1 MDDMV
6 KTQKNWSRTL
16 AVGAALAT
24 SAFAVTAPDLPMA
37 GWATQNGG
45 TTGGTGKT
53 VVTVSNVSDLRKYA
67 EAGNYTIYVKPGTYT
82 VPSKSAIKVGSN
94 VTIYGYQGAVLAQTY
109 TGTTNEDNTIM
120 NVAGKNVII
129 RNLTFKGAGA
139 VDKDAGDCLHVQG
152 GTNVWIDHV
161 DVYDGE
167 DGNLDVI
174 NGANYVTISWT
185 RFHYTSA
192 SKEHQFSNLIGNSDS
207 KTSDDGKLK
216 TTMHH
221 NWWDD
226 GVKERMPRVRFG
238 QVHVA
243 NNLFTT
249 NSSSTCVRA
258 GKSADLRVENNVFIG
273 VNNPIDLYNGD
284 YKAVY
289 SAGNYT
295 ENIKKG
301 SASSGTNKNAFTPS
315 YSMGLTDVSTQAKAY
330 ALRDSIKLYAG
341 ATLPDPGASQ
351 EPPPSSS
358 SVQSSSS
365 VVSSSSV
372 MSSSSV
378 ASSSSAASSS
388 SQAKSSSSVALVAS
402 SSSQGTVISGEASLT
417 KHGSGSAT
425 QEVAQGASVV
435 EFYYTI
441 EGATGATVTG
451 LPQGVTGTLK
461 GLDYY
466 ISGTVASTAAP
477 GAYKFTVT
485 TTGASKNVSK
495 SGTITVTGNGNTEP
509 KSSSS
514 VASSSSE
521 AKSSSSEKLSSSSEV
536 AEPSSSSEISSSS
549 ETAQGIQ
556 AVVLTRVNLSVSGN
570 ELSIMGAMAK
580 PITVFDMQGRLIY
593 RNFSTS
599 NQHAVT
605 LPGAGGYLVRV
616 GSESHTVK
624 IH

>member
-1 MDDMV
+1 MGCNLV
-6 KTQKNWSRTL
+6 SFKKSLSAVL
-16 AVGAALAT
+16 ALGATVAT

-45 TTGGTGKT
+45 TTGGAGKT

-82 VPSKSAIKVGSN
+82 VPSKSAIKVGNN
-94 VTIYGYQGAVLAQTY
+94 VTIYGYQGAILAQTY
-109 TGTTNEDNTIM
+109 TGTTKEDNTIM

-152 GTNVWIDHV
+152 GTNVWLDHL

-192 SKEHQFSNLIGNSDS
+192 SKEHQFSNLIGNSDG

-216 TTMHH
+216 TTLHH

-226 GVKERMPRVRFG
+226 GVKERMPRVRYG

-289 SAGNYT
+289 SGGNYT

-315 YSMGLTDVSTQAKAY
+315 YSMKLTDVSTQAKAY
-330 ALRDSIKLYAG
+330 ALRDSIKLYSG
-341 ATLPDPGASQ
+341 ATLPDPGSTQ
-351 EPPPSSS
+351 VTPVSSS
-358 SVQSSSS
+358 SVQQ
-365 VVSSSSV
+365 
-372 MSSSSV
+372 
-378 ASSSSAASSS
+378 SSS
-388 SQAKSSSSVALVAS
+388 SQAKSSSSVAAS
-402 SSSQGTVISGEASLT
+402 SSSVAASLT
-417 KHGSGSAT
+417 KHGTGSSN
-425 QEVAQGASVV
+425 QEVAQGAAIV

-441 EGATGATVTG
+441 AGATGASVTG

-461 GLDYY
+461 GMDYY
-466 ISGTVASTAAP
+466 ISGTVASSVAP

-485 TTGASKNVSK
+485 TTGASKNATK
-495 SGTITVTGNGNTEP
+495 SGTITVTGTGTTAPE
-509 KSSSS
+509 SSSS
-514 VASSSSE
+514 VTESSSSELESSSSEIASSSSE
-521 AKSSSSEKLSSSSEV
+521 T
-536 AEPSSSSEISSSS
+536 S
-549 ETAQGIQ
+549 ETSTTALEVSQAPRFNVSIEGRTVSVQGVTRAAYLLDAQGKLIAKVQ
-556 AVVLTRVNLSVSGN
+556 PTGNVCSIAVPRAGSYLLRIGN
-570 ELSIMGAMAK
+570 ELRRVS
-580 PITVFDMQGRLIY
+580 
-593 RNFSTS
+593 
-599 NQHAVT
+599 
-605 LPGAGGYLVRV
+605 VR
-616 GSESHTVK
+616 
-624 IH
+624 

>member
-1 MDDMV
+1 MV

-16 AVGAALAT
+16 AVGAALGAALAT

-45 TTGGTGKT
+45 TTGGAGKT

-315 YSMGLTDVSTQAKAY
+315 YSMSLTDVSTQAKAY

-341 ATLPDPGASQ
+341 ATLPDPGASGTVT
-351 EPPPSSS
+351 P
-358 SVQSSSS
+358 
-365 VVSSSSV
+365 
-372 MSSSSV
+372 
-378 ASSSSAASSS
+378 ASSSS
-388 SQAKSSSSVALVAS
+388 AKSSSSVVPAS
-402 SSSQGTVISGEASLT
+402 SSSAKSSSSQTPVAGEASLT
-417 KHGSGSAT
+417 KHGSGSAN
-425 QEVAQGASVV
+425 QEVAQGASIV

-441 EGATGATVTG
+441 DGATGATVTG

-466 ISGTVASTAAP
+466 ISGTVASTAAA

-485 TTGASKNVSK
+485 TTGATTNVSK
-495 SGTITVTGNGNTEP
+495 SGTITVTGDGNIEP

-514 VASSSSE
+514 ETAAV
-521 AKSSSSEKLSSSSEV
+521 SSSSEKLSSSSEV
-536 AEPSSSSEISSSS
+536 AESSSSS

-616 GSESHTVK
+616 GSESHTVR
-624 IH
+624 IR

>member
-16 AVGAALAT
+16 AVGAALGAALAT
-24 SAFAVTAPDLPMA
+24 SAIAATSPDFPLT
-37 GWATQNGG
+37 GWATQNGS
-45 TTGGTGKT
+45 TTGGANYGT
-53 VVTVSNVSDLRKYA
+53 VTVDNVSDLKSYA
-67 EAGNYTIYVKPGTYT
+67 KAGNKTIYIKPGTYAGT
-82 VPSKSAIKVGSN
+82 VEVGSN
-94 VTIYGYQGAVLAQTY
+94 VTLYGYPGV
-109 TGTTNEDNTIM
+109 TITQPSK
-120 NVAGKNVII
+120 GSGIKISGSKNVIV
-129 RNLTFKGAGA
+129 RNISVQGVGA
-139 VDKDAGDCLHVQG
+139 VDEDDEDCLQINHEAK
-152 GTNVWIDHV
+152 NIWIDHV
-161 DVYDGE
+161 HVYDGH
-167 DGNLDVI
+167 DGNMDIVNQSDYI
-174 NGANYVTISWT
+174 TVSWSKFT
-185 RFHYTSA
+185 YTSK
-192 SKEHQFSNLIGNSDS
+192 SKNHQFSNLFGNSDS
-207 KTSDDGKLK
+207 KTADANALK
-216 TTMHH
+216 ITAHH
-221 NWWDD
+221 NWWGD

-238 QVHVA
+238 QVHVV
-243 NNLFTT
+243 NNLYT
-249 NSSSTCVRA
+249 SSAASYCVRA
-258 GKSADLRVENNVFIG
+258 GMKANIRVESNVFIG
-273 VNNPIDLYNGD
+273 VKNPLDYNNQSKEDAKVSMINNY
-284 YKAVY
+284 YEKT
-289 SAGNYT
+289 SGNT
-295 ENIKKG
+295 TG
-301 SASSGTNKNAFTPS
+301 QGTAFTPPYQMS
-315 YSMGLTDVSTQAKAY
+315 VTDVSNQAKAY
-330 ALRDSIKLYAG
+330 ALRDSIQAYAG
-341 ATLPDPGASQ
+341 PTLPAPGSSQ
-351 EPPPSSS
+351 VTP
-358 SVQSSSS
+358 
-365 VVSSSSV
+365 VSSSSIV
-372 MSSSSV
+372 V
-378 ASSSSAASSS
+378 ASSS
-388 SQAKSSSSVALVAS
+388 SQAKSSSSVVPAS
-402 SSSQGTVISGEASLT
+402 SSSAKSSSSQTPVAGEASLT
-417 KHGSGSAT
+417 KHGSGSAN
-425 QEVAQGASVV
+425 QEVAQGASIV

-441 EGATGATVTG
+441 DGATGATVTG

>member
-1 MDDMV
+1 MGVETHFSKKQGMDVMV
-6 KTQKNWSRTL
+6 KTQKNDTRRLAMGVALGATL
-16 AVGAALAT
+16 VT
-24 SAFAVTAPDLPMA
+24 SSFAVTAPDLPMA

-45 TTGGTGKT
+45 TTGGAGKT

-120 NVAGKNVII
+120 NVAGKNIII

-139 VDKDAGDCLHVQG
+139 VDKDAGDCLHIQG

-216 TTMHH
+216 TTLHH

-243 NNLFTT
+243 NNLFST

-295 ENIKKG
+295 ENVKKG

-315 YSMGLTDVSTQAKAY
+315 YSMSLTDVSTQAKAY

-341 ATLPDPGASQ
+341 ATLPDPGSSQ
-351 EPPPSSS
+351 VTP
-358 SVQSSSS
+358 VSSSS
-365 VVSSSSV
+365 VV
-372 MSSSSV
+372 
-378 ASSSSAASSS
+378 ASSS
-388 SQAKSSSSVALVAS
+388 SQAKSSSSVAPVAS

-425 QEVAQGASVV
+425 QEVAQGASIV

-441 EGATGATVTG
+441 DGATGATVTG

-466 ISGTVASTAAP
+466 ISGTVASTAAT

-485 TTGASKNVSK
+485 TTGASKNASK
-495 SGTITVTGNGNTEP
+495 SGTITVVAGNGNTEP

-514 VASSSSE
+514 VTSSSSETVAASSSSE
-521 AKSSSSEKLSSSSEV
+521 KT
-536 AEPSSSSEISSSS
+536 SSSS
-549 ETAQGIQ
+549 ETAESSSSSETSTGFV
-556 AVVLTRVNLSVSGN
+556 AVTAARVSLSVTGH

-593 RNFSTS
+593 KNFATS

-616 GSESHTVK
+616 GSESRTVR
-624 IH
+624 IR

>member
-1 MDDMV
+1 MGNKLV
-6 KTQKNWSRTL
+6 SFKKSLSTVL
-16 AVGAALAT
+16 ALGATVAT

-45 TTGGTGKT
+45 TTGGAGKP

-94 VTIYGYQGAVLAQTY
+94 VTIYGYQGAILAQTY

-120 NVAGKNVII
+120 NVAGKNIII

-152 GTNVWIDHV
+152 GTNVWLDHL

-216 TTMHH
+216 TTLHH

-243 NNLFTT
+243 NNLFST

-301 SASSGTNKNAFTPS
+301 SASSGTNKNAFTPG
-315 YSMGLTDVSTQAKAY
+315 YSMGLTDVSNQTKAY
-330 ALRDSIKLYAG
+330 ALRDSIKLYSG
-341 ATLPDPGASQ
+341 ATLPDPGNSQ
-351 EPPPSSS
+351 VTPVSSS
-358 SVQSSSS
+358 SVQQ
-365 VVSSSSV
+365 
-372 MSSSSV
+372 
-378 ASSSSAASSS
+378 SSS
-388 SQAKSSSSVALVAS
+388 SQAKSSSSVAPVAS

-425 QEVAQGASVV
+425 QEVAQGAAIV

-441 EGATGATVTG
+441 DGASGATVTG

-461 GLDYY
+461 GMDYY
-466 ISGTVASTAAP
+466 ISGTVASTVAP

-485 TTGASKNVSK
+485 TTGASKNASK
-495 SGTITVTGNGNTEP
+495 SGTIMVTGTGTTVPESSSAVE
-509 KSSSS
+509 SSSS
-514 VASSSSE
+514 QESSSSE
-521 AKSSSSEKLSSSSEV
+521 A
-536 AEPSSSSEISSSS
+536 APSSSSETSTAIMANVQASHFTVSVEGRTLSVQGATRS
-549 ETAQGIQ
+549 AYLLDAQGKLVAKVNPSGSACSI
-556 AVVLTRVNLSVSGN
+556 AVPRAGSYLLRVGN
-570 ELSIMGAMAK
+570 EMRQVNI
-580 PITVFDMQGRLIY
+580 R
-593 RNFSTS
+593 
-599 NQHAVT
+599 
-605 LPGAGGYLVRV
+605 
-616 GSESHTVK
+616 
-624 IH
+624 

>member
-1 MDDMV
+1 MV
-6 KTQKNWSRTL
+6 KTQKNWSKVLVAGATL
-16 AVGAALAT
+16 GVAFAT
-24 SAFAVTAPDLPMA
+24 SSFAVTAPDLPMA

-45 TTGGTGKT
+45 TTGGAGKT

-82 VPSKSAIKVGSN
+82 VPSKSAIKVGNN

-152 GTNVWIDHV
+152 GTNVWLDHL

-192 SKEHQFSNLIGNSDS
+192 SKEHQFSNLIGNSDG

-216 TTMHH
+216 TTLHH

-226 GVKERMPRVRFG
+226 GVKERMPRVRYG

-289 SAGNYT
+289 SGGNYT

-315 YSMGLTDVSTQAKAY
+315 YSMKLTDVSNQTKAY

-341 ATLPDPGASQ
+341 ATLPDPGSTQ
-351 EPPPSSS
+351 VTPVSSS
-358 SVQSSSS
+358 SVQQ
-365 VVSSSSV
+365 
-372 MSSSSV
+372 
-378 ASSSSAASSS
+378 SSS
-388 SQAKSSSSVALVAS
+388 SQAKSSSSVAPASSSSVVAS
-402 SSSQGTVISGEASLT
+402 SSSVIAGEATLT
-417 KHGSGSAT
+417 KHGTGSST
-425 QEVAQGASVV
+425 QEVAQGAAIV

-441 EGATGATVTG
+441 AGATGASVTG
-451 LPQGVTGTLK
+451 LPEGVTGTLK
-461 GLDYY
+461 GMDYY
-466 ISGTVASTAAP
+466 ISGTVASSVAP

-485 TTGASKNVSK
+485 TTGASKNASK
-495 SGTITVTGNGNTEP
+495 SGTITVTGTGTTAPE
-509 KSSSS
+509 SSSS
-514 VASSSSE
+514 ITESSSSE
-521 AKSSSSEKLSSSSEV
+521 SE
-536 AEPSSSSEISSSS
+536 SSSS
-549 ETAQGIQ
+549 ETAPSSSESSETSTTALNVSQTPHFNVFIEGRTVSVHGATHTAYLLDAQGKLIAKVQ
-556 AVVLTRVNLSVSGN
+556 PSGNACSIAVPRAGSYLLRIGN
-570 ELSIMGAMAK
+570 ELRRVS
-580 PITVFDMQGRLIY
+580 
-593 RNFSTS
+593 
-599 NQHAVT
+599 
-605 LPGAGGYLVRV
+605 VR
-616 GSESHTVK
+616 
-624 IH
+624 

>member
-1 MDDMV
+1 MV
-6 KTQKNWSRTL
+6 KTQKKWSKVL
-16 AVGAALAT
+16 VAGATMGVAFAT
-24 SAFAVTAPDLPMA
+24 SSFAVSAPDLPMA

-45 TTGGTGKT
+45 TTGGAGKT

-82 VPSKSAIKVGSN
+82 VPSKSAIKVGNN

-120 NVAGKNVII
+120 NVSGKNIII

-139 VDKDAGDCLHVQG
+139 VDKDAGDCLHIQG

-216 TTMHH
+216 TTLHH

-226 GVKERMPRVRFG
+226 GVKERMPRVRYG

-243 NNLFTT
+243 NNLFST

-289 SAGNYT
+289 SGGNYT

-301 SASSGTNKNAFTPS
+301 SASSGTNKNAFTPP
-315 YSMGLTDVSTQAKAY
+315 YSMKLTDVSNQTKAY

-341 ATLPDPGASQ
+341 ATLPDPGSTQ
-351 EPPPSSS
+351 VTPVSSS
-358 SVQSSSS
+358 SVQQ
-365 VVSSSSV
+365 
-372 MSSSSV
+372 
-378 ASSSSAASSS
+378 SSS
-388 SQAKSSSSVALVAS
+388 SQAKSSSSESVVPAS
-402 SSSQGTVISGEASLT
+402 SSSQGTVISGEATLT

-425 QEVAQGASVV
+425 QEVAQGAAIV

-466 ISGTVASTAAP
+466 ISGTVASTAET

-485 TTGASKNVSK
+485 TTGASKNASK
-495 SGTITVTGNGNTEP
+495 SGTITVVAGDGSVGA
-509 KSSSS
+509 KSSSSES

-521 AKSSSSEKLSSSSEV
+521 AVAAESSSSEV
-536 AEPSSSSEISSSS
+536 AELSSSSENSSSS

-556 AVVLTRVNLSVSGN
+556 AVAHSRVSLTVSGYD
-570 ELSIMGAMAK
+570 LSIAGAIAK

-593 RNFSTS
+593 RNFATS
-599 NQHAVT
+599 NQHVVS
-605 LPGAGGYLVRV
+605 LPGAGGYLVRI
-616 GSESHTVK
+616 GTESRTVR
-624 IH
+624 IR